1 LKIIEILVEEPS
13 IKNVLYNLLPS
24 LLTNDYKLD
33 ENCFVRVHSGKTDL
47 LKSIPR
53 KLKAYSKISDEYK
66 VLILV
71 DRDSEDCKELKQKIE
86 SSIPADI
93 VCNIVIR
100 IVSRELE
107 GWFVG
112 DLAAV
117 EKAYPSTK
125 ASKYK
130 SKSSFRDPDEA
141 HAVQELKKI
150 IPGFSKGEASH
161 KISMYMNLESNRNK
175 SFNQFIKG
183 LEKLIC

>member
-1 LKIIEILVEEPS
+1 MKIIEILVEEPS
-13 IKNVLYNLLPS
+13 IKNVLNTLLPS
-24 LLTNDYKLD
+24 LLTPDYKLD

-53 KLKAYSKISDEYK
+53 KLKAYSKMPDEYK

-71 DRDSEDCKELKQKIE
+71 DKDFEDCKELKQKIE
-86 SSIPADI
+86 SSIPADV
-93 VCNIVIR
+93 VCDKVIR

-112 DLAAV
+112 DLVAV

-125 ASKYK
+125 ATKYK
-130 SKSSFRDPDEA
+130 NKSTFRDPDEA

-150 IPGFSKGEASH
+150 IPGFSKGEVSQ
-161 KISMYMNLESNRNK
+161 KISLHMNLESNRNK

-183 LEKLIC
+183 LEKLIS